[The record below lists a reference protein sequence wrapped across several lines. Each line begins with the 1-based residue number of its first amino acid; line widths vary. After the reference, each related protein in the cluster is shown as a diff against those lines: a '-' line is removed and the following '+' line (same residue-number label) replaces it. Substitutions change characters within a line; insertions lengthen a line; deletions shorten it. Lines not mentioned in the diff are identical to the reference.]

1 MDALISLVYTI
12 IDGRVTDI
20 EIRPRILTFLHL
32 RKTGQNTLIP
42 LGLVFW

>member
-1 MDALISLVYTI
+1 MQQYSFERIAY
-12 IDGRVTDI
+12 GRVTDI
-20 EIRPRILTFLHL
+20 ESRPRILTFLHL